1 MVGDFSF
8 SDSGAKLALA
18 NAEYWGTSASFHSH
32 FRSGILFSFI
42 YYHYFEILALRV
54 SGSDFLKV
62 VSSSDIIKT
71 LKARSQILK
80 PGSRGLLKCKV
91 TILYP
96 FSYISSTLHIAR
108 IVYNII
114 QITLISFKLNINHL
128 SLPLTKNCYD
138 LIENRKYCRLKI
150 YIRSQST
157 LPILLSTP

>member
-8 SDSGAKLALA
+8 SDSGAQLALA
-18 NAEYWGTSASFHSH
+18 NAEYWWAFASFHSH

-42 YYHYFEILALRV
+42 YYHYLEILALRV

-96 FSYISSTLHIAR
+96 FSYISST
-108 IVYNII
+108 
-114 QITLISFKLNINHL
+114 
-128 SLPLTKNCYD
+128 
-138 LIENRKYCRLKI
+138 
-150 YIRSQST
+150 
-157 LPILLSTP
+157 